1 MSTGLFDNHATQEAK
16 MAGTELLTKESGGVM
31 PAQQLM
37 PAQIIQQMIMDG
49 RDPGPMME
57 VFDQWEARIAA
68 EAYGHALACFQSEC
82 PPIEKTRQIDLGGGK
97 GPKYA
102 DYSDID
108 DVVRPVMAKFGLSKT
123 YSASVTDAGQMKVV
137 CRIRHGRHVEENEVT
152 LPVPAQMRVNDT
164 QKMAAA
170 LSYGKRLALCAALD
184 IVVCDEDKDGNG
196 LVETIAEEQI
206 ATLREWIVSTNANE
220 PGFLKFMGVKSLAEI
235 AVGDFAKALDALKRK
250 AKR

>member
-1 MSTGLFDNHATQEAK
+1 MNDLFDKPESAEAPMGTGLVTQPTPD
-16 MAGTELLTKESGGVM
+16 GLI
-31 PAQQLM
+31 AQMVLNNQ
-37 PAQIIQQMIMDG
+37 
-49 RDPGPMME
+49 DPTPMMD
-57 VFDQWEARIAA
+57 VFERWEARIAS
-68 EAYGHALACFQSEC
+68 EAYGHALAGFQSEC
-82 PPIEKTRQIDLGGGK
+82 PPIEKTRTIKLSGDD

-108 DVVRPVMAKFGLSKT
+108 EVARPFMAKYGLSKT
-123 YSASVTDAGQMKVV
+123 FSASVTDAGQMKVV

-196 LVETIAEEQI
+196 LVETITEEHI
-206 ATLREWIVSTNANE
+206 ATLREWIASTNANE
-220 PGFLKFMGVKSLAEI
+220 PGFLKFMGVNSLADI
-235 AVGDFAKALDALKRK
+235 SVGDFAKALDALKRK